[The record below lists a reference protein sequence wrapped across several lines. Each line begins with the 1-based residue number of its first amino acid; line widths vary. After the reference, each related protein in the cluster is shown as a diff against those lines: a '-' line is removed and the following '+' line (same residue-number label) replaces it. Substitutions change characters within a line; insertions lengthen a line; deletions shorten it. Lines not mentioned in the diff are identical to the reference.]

1 MIAFGEKNLFLF
13 YLLPPL
19 LELRKLK
26 SERFPDAF
34 DALDA
39 LDALEA
45 LEALELDLETPDC
58 LDYLL
63 SILLWEAFDFALFL
77 LEL

>member
-1 MIAFGEKNLFLF
+1 MAFGEKNLFLF

-34 DALDA
+34 DAL
-39 LDALEA
+39 EA
-45 LEALELDLETPDC
+45 LEALELDLDTPDC

-63 SILLWEAFDFALFL
+63 SILL
-77 LEL
+77 

>member
-34 DALDA
+34 DA